1 MKTIVKILNSFYKK
15 SNKEINNIMKN
26 LTIME
31 LDQLALAE
39 DIPKACFN
47 FLKTINNSD
56 IQQSLAINE
65 STPVAILEDI
75 FKKSKSLKVLK
86 SLAENKNTPIKILK
100 TFCIQPAIVAS
111 VCKNESINDE
121 LCQII
126 IDADYLFFPEL
137 LANSLISTQT
147 LDKVIQ
153 KVDDLLLIGRMKDD
167 YNYQQIIKGLL
178 NHPKIT
184 QKQIKK
190 IFKLKFTKMLIA
202 RHCPKINKKMYME
215 FLKEKNKDLNLEM
228 IDNRDTPSWVLFYLS
243 NDFPDKVKKH
253 PNYKNEAS
261 EILKLLKKNS

>member
-15 SNKEINNIMKN
+15 SNKDINKIMKN

-100 TFCIQPAIVAS
+100 TFCIQPAIVPS
-111 VCKNESINDE
+111 VCKNESINDK

-126 IDADYLFFPEL
+126 IDTDYLFFPEL
-137 LANSLISTQT
+137 LANSLISSSV
-147 LDKVIQ
+147 LDKVII
-153 KVDDLLLIGRMKDD
+153 KVELHLSTNKIKDD
-167 YNYQQIIKGLL
+167 YNYHQIIKGLL
-178 NHPKIT
+178 NHPKLT
-184 QKQIKK
+184 QKQLKY
-190 IFKLKFTKMLIA
+190 IFKLQYTKKIIA
-202 RHCPKINKKMYME
+202 RFCPKINKKMYME
-215 FLKEKNKDLNLEM
+215 FLKEKNKQLNEEM
-228 IDNRDTPSWVLFYLS
+228 LDNRDTPSWVLFYLS
-243 NDFPDKVKKH
+243 NDFPDKVKNH
-253 PNYKNEAS
+253 PNYKNDAS
-261 EILKLLKKNS
+261 EILKLLNK